1 MRIPTL
7 SVSLCFAAVVAACGG
22 APTAPA
28 TPAAPVPGATP
39 AAPVPGATPA
49 ASGAAVS
56 WKDLSPA
63 AKLNHMKTVVAPTMA
78 KTFQA
83 HDAAE
88 FKDFDCK
95 TCHGPDKKAPKQFL
109 PKLTFEGGKFTSMA
123 TKPELTKF
131 MMEHVVPTMAK
142 AMGMQPFDPATHQ
155 GFGCGGCHTV
165 EMK

>member
-1 MRIPTL
+1 M
-7 SVSLCFAAVVAACGG
+7 
-22 APTAPA
+22 
-28 TPAAPVPGATP
+28 
-39 AAPVPGATPA
+39 
-49 ASGAAVS
+49 
-56 WKDLSPA
+56 SPA

-88 FKDFDCK
+88 FKDFGCK

-165 EMK
+165 DMK